1 MRRNRERVFVV
12 GLAVAL
18 SAAWSSAVLAQ
29 GKDDK
34 KLRDNQRKAA
44 LVLVKAVDSAML
56 ANVPAGPSFWMAK
69 PDGKES
75 PVAGTD
81 SIKMSWHN
89 DMMRAGDGKS
99 YLPFTVFVEPGK
111 LPSGPVAVLLR
122 VAPKGSAPIETKEKD
137 KSPYPW
143 EDFYFTDLQNGP
155 GGQLMLTRV
164 FQLGAG
170 SYDAW
175 VAMRP
180 LAQNDK
186 SKDMVPVAVYK
197 KELEVADI
205 ATAGLTT
212 SSILVVGKVEQ
223 LSAPPTPD
231 QQRERPYIMGGVE
244 LVPVLDPKLKK
255 TDEFTT
261 YFQIY
266 NAQLTEKKPDLTVEY
281 NFYRKDA
288 GNEKYF
294 NKTNPQKFS
303 AQTLPAGWDPDAGHV
318 ISAGQSI
325 PLASF
330 PEGDYRLEIKI
341 IDNTASKT
349 ITRDVL
355 FSVSP

>member
-1 MRRNRERVFVV
+1 MRRNRGYAFVA
-12 GLAVAL
+12 GLAVVL
-18 SAAWSSAVLAQ
+18 SAAWSSGVLAQ

-34 KLRDNQRKAA
+34 KLKDNQRKAA
-44 LVLVKAVDSAML
+44 VVLVKAVDSAMA
-56 ANVPAGPSFWMAK
+56 ANVAAGPSFWMAK
-69 PDGKES
+69 PDGKEA
-75 PVAGTD
+75 PVASPD
-81 SIKMSWHN
+81 PIKMNWHN

-111 LPSGPVAVLLR
+111 LPSGPVAVMLR
-122 VAPKGSAPIETKEKD
+122 VAPKGSAPLDGKD
-137 KSPYPW
+137 KAAAYPW
-143 EDFYFTDLQNGP
+143 EDFYFTELQNGP

-164 FQLGAG
+164 FQLGPG
-170 SYDAW
+170 SFDVW

-180 LAQNDK
+180 FQQNDK
-186 SKDMVPVAVYK
+186 GKDMVPVALLK

-205 ATAGLTT
+205 ATSGLTT
-212 SSILVVGKVEQ
+212 SSVLVVGEVKQ
-223 LSAPPTPD
+223 LTSAPTPE

-244 LVPVLDPKLKK
+244 LVPVLDPKIKK

-266 NAQLTEKKPDLTVEY
+266 NAQLTDRKPDLTVEY
-281 NFYRKDA
+281 SFYKRDGA
-288 GNEKYF
+288 NEKYF
-294 NKTNPQKFS
+294 NKTNPQKFN

-318 ISAGQSI
+318 ISAGQGI

-341 IDNTASKT
+341 IDNAASKT

-355 FSVSP
+355 FTVGP